1 MLINEALPG
10 VLACQTHKPWAPVYR
25 RGWGKVG
32 AGVSL
37 DRLRATK
44 GHRCGAQGS
53 LGRVGER
60 LNPHIIHPACAC
72 DVTTRGSQELR
83 LGEQRA
89 PQQW

>member
-1 MLINEALPG
+1 MNEALPG
-10 VLACQTHKPWAPVYR
+10 VLACQAHKPWAPVYR
-25 RGWGKVG
+25 WGWGTG
-32 AGVSL
+32 GSL
-37 DRLRATK
+37 DRLGATK

-53 LGRVGER
+53 LGRAGER
-60 LNPHIIHPACAC
+60 LNIIHPACAC